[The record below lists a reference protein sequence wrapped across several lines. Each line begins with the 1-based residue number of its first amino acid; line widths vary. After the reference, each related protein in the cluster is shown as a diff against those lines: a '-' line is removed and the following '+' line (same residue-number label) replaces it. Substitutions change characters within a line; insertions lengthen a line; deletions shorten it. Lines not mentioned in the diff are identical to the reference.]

1 MSYILDALKKSDQ
14 ERQQGN
20 NPTLQT
26 IHKPHFSGGTPSKW
40 RLIAL
45 FMGVCVVSLVAVA
58 VWFVAAY
65 GVDKQSIEVADRQV
79 VAGRAAA
86 RGSESPL
93 EAEAA
98 VSNETV
104 IAKNE
109 VNKNRAIERLA
120 INTVVEFADLPDPV
134 QQAIPSLIFS
144 FHVYSANVDR
154 RTIIINKRRVKEGA
168 VVSEGLTLIEI
179 TEKGVVLD
187 WKKRYRF
194 MIDVVENW

>member
-20 NPTLQT
+20 DPTLQT
-26 IHKPHFSGGTPSKW
+26 IHKPHFSSGTSSKW

-45 FMGVCVVSLVAVA
+45 FMGVFMVSLVAVA

-65 GVDKQSIEVADRQV
+65 VGDEQSIGVADRHV
-79 VAGRAAA
+79 VAGPAAA
-86 RGSESPL
+86 RAPESLL
-93 EAEAA
+93 EADAA

-109 VNKNRAIERLA
+109 VEKESVIERLA

-144 FHVYSANVDR
+144 FHVYSENVDR